1 MDVKL
6 AKTAGFCFGVK
17 RAVDR
22 VYEAIDSGRQIYT
35 LGPIIHNNE
44 VVKDLESRGVI
55 TLKDE
60 SELDKVSEGGVLIV
74 RSHGVSK
81 NIIDMIEERHIEY
94 IDMTCPF
101 VKRIHDIVAKASET
115 DDIVIIGNPSHPE
128 VIGIKGWS
136 KRTVSV
142 IESPEEA
149 LNFTQ
154 KEGLET
160 TVVSQTTYNHNKFKE
175 IIAIFDKKGY
185 NVNVVNTICDATRR
199 RQEEAGA
206 IAGDVSVMIVIGD
219 KQSSNSKKLFDIC
232 NAKCDNTY
240 FIQTLSELDANSL
253 DKLVKKEKMTGSVGI
268 TAGAST
274 PQNIIEEVQNYV
286 RINF

>member
-1 MDVKL
+1 MEVRL

-17 RAVDR
+17 RAVDK
-22 VYEAIDSGRQIYT
+22 VYEALESGRKIYT

-44 VVKDLESRGVI
+44 VVKDLESKGVV

-60 SELDKVSEGGVLIV
+60 SELDRVIDNGVLII
-74 RSHGVSK
+74 RSHGVPRSVIELLESK
-81 NIIDMIEERHIEY
+81 NIDY

-101 VKRIHDIVAKASET
+101 VKRIHDTVSNASET
-115 DDIVIIGNPSHPE
+115 DDIVIVGNAIHPE
-128 VIGIKGWS
+128 VVGIKGWS

-142 IESPEEA
+142 IETLQEA
-149 LNFTQ
+149 EDFMPNSDVR
-154 KEGLET
+154 T
-160 TVVSQTTYNHNKFKE
+160 TVVSQTTYNFNKFKE
-175 IIAIFDKKGY
+175 IIDIFYKKGY
-185 NVNVVNTICDATRR
+185 NVNVVNTICDATRK

-232 NAKCDNTY
+232 NAKCENTF
-240 FIQTLSELDANSL
+240 FIQTLSELD
-253 DKLVKKEKMTGSVGI
+253 VKKEEMTGSVGI